1 MDLKVLRRCPEKS
14 WVALLLHAGHE
25 KKLVIEAA
33 VRLQR
38 APMMKLKIT
47 IMARNHL
54 QRMVLT
60 VLIPCTSLAWKSKK
74 IYLVGNSLFL
84 FHWNRAFPLPYAILF
99 WLFLVPRVL
108 IIFSFLIFPG
118 MTASSSSSWLEKIKN
133 TVQNIFELVNV
144 SPPPVDNL
152 GNSSSYCIYTS
163 F

>member
-54 QRMVLT
+54 RRMVLT
-60 VLIPCTSLAWKSKK
+60 VPI
-74 IYLVGNSLFL
+74 
-84 FHWNRAFPLPYAILF
+84 PYASL
-99 WLFLVPRVL
+99 
-108 IIFSFLIFPG
+108 
-118 MTASSSSSWLEKIKN
+118 T
-133 TVQNIFELVNV
+133 
-144 SPPPVDNL
+144 
-152 GNSSSYCIYTS
+152 
-163 F
+163 